1 MNSSARGASVPGTTT
16 PSLGSLACTSSRGRD
31 VLCNLAAMVRTAKR
45 FSEAVEVRITRRKQ
59 IGFLDR

>member
-1 MNSSARGASVPGTTT
+1 MQVI
-16 PSLGSLACTSSRGRD
+16 D

-59 IGFLDR
+59 IGFGDR